1 MKHANMS
8 AVSVDVANLLINV
21 IHERDGYM
29 FKQAAEA
36 YATNGHILTGLDSY
50 DITSMK
56 QYEAEYG
63 LQTLIEALELYAEWY
78 AEWYEAHGTKEGA
91 YDDEHRAEGTV

>member
-21 IHERDGYM
+21 IHERDGYA
-29 FKQAAEA
+29 FKQCAEA

-50 DITSMK
+50 DVTTLK
-56 QYEAEYG
+56 TYEENYG

-78 AEWYEAHGTKEGA
+78 DEYGTKEGA
-91 YDDEHRAEGTV
+91 EDDGHTAEGTV

>member
-1 MKHANMS
+1 MKHANVQ
-8 AVSVDVANLLINV
+8 AVSVDVANLFVNV

-36 YATNGHILTGLDSY
+36 YAKNGHILTGLDSF
-50 DITSMK
+50 DVTSLK
-56 QYEAEYG
+56 EYEAEYG
-63 LQTLIEALELYAEWY
+63 LQALIEALELY

-91 YDDEHRAEGTV
+91 EDDGHRAEGTV

>member
-1 MKHANMS
+1 MKHANVQ
-8 AVSVDVANLLINV
+8 AVSVDVVNLFVNV

-36 YATNGHILTGLDSY
+36 YAKNGHILTGLDSY

-78 AEWYEAHGTKEGA
+78 DAYGTKEGA
-91 YDDEHRAEGTV
+91 DDDGHTAEGTV

>member
-1 MKHANMS
+1 MKHANVQ

-36 YATNGHILTGLDSY
+36 YAKNGHILTGLDSY

-56 QYEAEYG
+56 EYEAEYG

-78 AEWYEAHGTKEGA
+78 DAHGTQEGA
-91 YDDEHRAEGTV
+91 EDDGHTAEGTV